1 MKNLQRIT
9 LFPYYA
15 IRRIYHCYLQRY
27 NPRKYA
33 KILHRCSCGRELDL
47 EHPQDLNEKINWM
60 KFNTDTTRWS
70 ELADKY
76 RVREYVRKCGLGDFV
91 LHPKSWTLLGCFL

>member
-15 IRRIYHCYLQRY
+15 VRRIYYRYLQRY

-33 KILHRCSCGRELDL
+33 KILHSHSCGRKLDL
-47 EHPQDLNEKINWM
+47 EHPRDLNEKINWM
-60 KFNTDTTRWS
+60 KFNTDTTCLLYTS
-70 ELADKY
+70 DAAD
-76 RVREYVRKCGLGDFV
+76 E
-91 LHPKSWTLLGCFL
+91 